1 MLFRFCLYGFLKDQQ
16 YFEPF
21 WILAFRA
28 KGLSFAAIGAMIG
41 FRELCI
47 NLLEIPTGAVAD
59 VVGRRVSMVFSFL
72 AYIGSFTIFATV
84 DRLGLLF
91 LGMLLFATGEAF
103 RTGTHK
109 AMIFAW
115 LEHEGRVNEKTKTYG
130 YTRSW
135 SQLGSACSVLLAAG
149 LVFGLRDYRW
159 VFWFSIV
166 PFVVNIVN
174 LLGYPA
180 YLDGPRRRTADLG
193 GITRM
198 LLASLRD
205 CIRRRRLRR
214 LLAESMG
221 FEGVYKI
228 SKDYLQPIL
237 NAAALALQVLL
248 ALDDQRRTALLVGA
262 VYFVLYL
269 LSSVASRHSHA
280 LAEWSGSDE
289 RGAHRLWVLYLAFFL
304 VLAGGLL
311 TGVSSL
317 AVAGFVVLAVL
328 QNFWRPLLIGRV
340 AGESSSEQM
349 ATILSVESQAKSLFA
364 AVVAPL
370 AGLAVDAIPAS
381 MGNLRFLPV
390 AGVGVCIAGM
400 ALVLKPKRMT

>member
-1 MLFRFCLYGFLKDQQ
+1 MLFRFCLYGFLKNQQ

-28 KGLSFAAIGAMIG
+28 KGLSFAAIGLLIG
-41 FRELCI
+41 FRELCV

-59 VVGRRVSMVFSFL
+59 VLGRRASMIFSFF
-72 AYIGSFTIFATV
+72 AYIGAFVLFATF

-91 LGMLLFATGEAF
+91 AGMLLFAAGEAF

-115 LEHEGRVNEKTKTYG
+115 LEHEGRTDEKTKTYG

-135 SQLGSACSVLLAAG
+135 SQLGSALGVLLAAG
-149 LVFGLRDYRW
+149 MVFGLEDYRW

-166 PFVVNIVN
+166 PYIVNIIN
-174 LLGYPA
+174 FMGYPA
-180 YLDGPRRRTADLG
+180 YLDGPRGKTANLPE
-193 GITRM
+193 IVK
-198 LLASLRD
+198 LLFASLRD
-205 CIRRRRLRR
+205 CLRRRRLRR

-221 FEGVYKI
+221 FEGVYKV
-228 SKDYLQPIL
+228 SKDYLQPVL
-237 NAAALALQVLL
+237 HAAALSLPVLL
-248 ALDDQRRTALLVGA
+248 SLDGRRRTAVLVGA
-262 VYFVLYL
+262 VYVVLYL

-280 LAEWSGSDE
+280 LANRAGSDE
-289 RGAHRLWVLYLAFFL
+289 RGARRLWGLYLAFFL
-304 VLAGGLL
+304 VLAAGLL
-311 TGVSSL
+311 TGVSPL
-317 AVAGFVVLAVL
+317 ATAGFVVLAML

-340 AGESSSEQM
+340 AGESGSRQM

-370 AGLAVDAIPAS
+370 VGWAVDAIPA
-381 MGNLRFLPV
+381 NLGTPRFLP
-390 AGVGVCIAGM
+390 AAAVGVLIAGL
-400 ALVLKPKRMT
+400 ALVVKPKSRE